1 MFFSSS
7 GLISVLGFCLAL
19 RCGHPSQ
26 VKQETMMLPTANWAP
41 PKTGRAFAFASVD
54 VVRVQ
59 FGCNV
64 FVMTRVPASPQAQP
78 GCAAGVSSDC
88 QWPPL
93 FSGMRPPIVTGCG
106 GDAEAQALEKEDS
119 EKVGVGLW

>member
-1 MFFSSS
+1 MLLSSS

-26 VKQETMMLPTANWAP
+26 VKQKTMVLPTANWAP
-41 PKTGRAFAFASVD
+41 PETGRAFAFASMD

-64 FVMTRVPASPQAQP
+64 CVMTRVPAQAQA
-78 GCAAGVSSDC
+78 GCAAGISSIATTNSDGL
-88 QWPPL
+88 W
-93 FSGMRPPIVTGCG
+93 GGCG
-106 GDAEAQALEKEDS
+106 SAS
-119 EKVGVGLW
+119 VGKGRLGKSRCRIVVKILLG